1 VSLLKGKSALLLFLL
16 ISSLSLSSQT
26 TIGQTGGAF
35 VPLNF
40 TELKKE
46 NDFSIVCFLFPSCS
60 ALLEVLIKEE
70 PYVPIRGLALYCGYE
85 VSTQEDSWVIST
97 ARHREKNIHLYLKE
111 NLLDLAGV
119 KVSIK
124 GYWFPVREEYFMS
137 LNSFQILTGASA
149 LWDPSQLEIRLRGL
163 PNSALLEPEEADSK
177 EPTVEHDPFQPVNR
191 LSYLNYTDYS
201 FYTPPD
207 YTNFTT
213 VLSLETGGTI
223 RGGQLS
229 IGGAMKYD
237 FDTHDYNFDLYKYLW
252 KKETDLGYWQLG
264 TVELPYAAFDPYNW
278 HSTGIAY
285 ATPDWRPLYM
295 GPKPLLHGQAPTGC
309 TVELWVDDLLY
320 QTKTVEDGEYIF
332 ELWLVPRRSHKM
344 RLLIKAG
351 EVLIDEKKWIL
362 LPRDNYVKPGSIHFL
377 TSLGF
382 QEKNFYNTYKNL
394 FSSVSELLI
403 GFTDATVGL
412 NLAAIEKT
420 DNSDKILQISE
431 FSNWQLLP
439 NLTFD
444 TRAWFVGPD
453 LGRAGRASL
462 NLGLPGTTLL
472 ASYYYQPETF
482 RPVFAP
488 PEEGRVNE
496 YELGA
501 YWQPQRNYLVH
512 LRGAQRD
519 ENYQNT
525 TEESLSTRETGMTFP
540 LFSGHTTGLFGKTNR
555 FSVDELKTVNKRTE
569 LSWRSG
575 GLSNQRLE
583 FGWTEEE
590 EKTTSKAEPGVEE
603 YYHLDNYWLGVGLGL
618 EADHRYSIYLF
629 SESARENEDKSQEN
643 GLSLTFWHKNK
654 DSSYLGLGVGFS
666 ARARNAFTWEKW
678 SLHTSYYKEIFPETY
693 FRIAGNYYYEPG
705 SPVGDAESYQISIE
719 LDGGF
724 AFTPH
729 GLLPGDKSRSIRDG
743 YISGRVFLD
752 ENANGVMDEEEKGVP
767 GIEVSVDDIALATTD
782 AQGRFI
788 FHRIPPGIRRIRINI
803 FTLPLN
809 YRAVNGDVLL
819 TVTAGSTQ
827 SVDLGIEIVGS
838 ISGRVYIDANKNG
851 LYDQPDQPLRR
862 VKVMTAD
869 GRYSAV
875 TGQQGDY
882 YLLLTPGTYRVVLD
896 TSSLPEELVFKE
908 NIITITTAAEEIE
921 DLDFPLHK

>member
-1 VSLLKGKSALLLFLL
+1 MSPLKGKNALLLLLL
-16 ISSLSLSSQT
+16 ISSLYLSFQT
-26 TIGQTGGAF
+26 AVGQTGGSF
-35 VPLNF
+35 IPLNF
-40 TELKKE
+40 AELKNE
-46 NDFSIVCFLFPSCS
+46 NEFSIVRFLFPSCS

-70 PYVPIRGLALYCGYE
+70 PYVPIRALAFYCGYE
-85 VSTQEDSWVIST
+85 VSAQGGRWAIST
-97 ARHREKNIHLYLKE
+97 AHHRDKINYLYLKE
-111 NLLDLAGV
+111 DILDLAGI
-119 KVSIK
+119 KVPVK
-124 GYWFPVREEYFMS
+124 GYWFPVRDEYFIS
-137 LNSFQILTGASA
+137 LSNFQILTGASA
-149 LWDPSQLEIRLRGL
+149 LWDSSQLEIGLRGL
-163 PNSALLEPEEADSK
+163 PDSALLEEEKTDS
-177 EPTVEHDPFQPVNR
+177 EESSVDHNPFQPINR

-213 VLSLETGGTI
+213 ALSIETGGTI
-223 RGGQLS
+223 GGGQLS

-252 KKETDLGYWQLG
+252 KKETDLGYWQIG
-264 TVELPYAAFDPYNW
+264 TLDLPYAAFYPYSW
-278 HSTGIAY
+278 QSTGVAY
-285 ATPDWRPLYM
+285 ATPDWRPLFM
-295 GPKPLLHGQAPTGC
+295 ERKPLLHGRAPAGC

-320 QTKTVEDGEYIF
+320 QTKTVENGEYTF

-344 RLLIKAG
+344 RLLVKAG
-351 EVLIDEKKWIL
+351 DVLIDEKKWIL
-362 LPRDNYVKPGSIHFL
+362 LPRDNYLKPGSTRFL

-382 QEKNFYNTYKNL
+382 QEENFHNTYKNL
-394 FSSVSELLI
+394 FISVSELLV
-403 GFTDATVGL
+403 GFTDATLGL

-453 LGRAGRASL
+453 LGKAGRASL

-472 ASYYYQPETF
+472 SSYYYQPETF
-482 RPVFAP
+482 RPVFAET
-488 PEEGRVNE
+488 EEGLIKE

-512 LRGAQRD
+512 LRGAHRD
-519 ENYQNT
+519 QNYQDT
-525 TEESLSTRETGMTFP
+525 TGESLSTQEAGVTFP
-540 LFSGHTTGLFGKTNR
+540 FLSGHAAGLFGKTNHS
-555 FSVDELKTVNKRTE
+555 SVDELKTVNKRTE

-575 GLSNQRLE
+575 GFSNQNLE
-583 FGWTEEE
+583 FGWIGEE
-590 EKTTSKAEPGVEE
+590 EKTTSESGARAEE
-603 YYHLDNYWLGVGLGL
+603 YLLDNYWLEVGLGL
-618 EADHRYSIYLF
+618 EADRRYSIYLF
-629 SESARENEDKSQEN
+629 SESSSENTDKSREN
-643 GLSLTFWHKNK
+643 GLSLTFWQKNK

-666 ARARNAFTWEKW
+666 ERARNTFTWEKW
-678 SLHTSYYKEIFPETY
+678 SVYTSYYREIFPETY

-719 LDGGF
+719 IDGGF

-729 GLLPGDKSRSIRDG
+729 GLLPGDKTRSIHDG

-782 AQGRFI
+782 AHGRFI

-809 YRAVNGDVLL
+809 YRAVSGDLML

-838 ISGRVYIDANKNG
+838 ASGRVFIDVNKNG
-851 LYDQPDQPLRR
+851 LYDQPDQPLRK

-882 YLLLTPGTYRVVLD
+882 YLLLTPGTYRLVLD
-896 TSSLPEELVFKE
+896 PSSLPEGVVFKE
-908 NIITITTAAEEIE
+908 SIITITTAAEELN

>member
-1 VSLLKGKSALLLFLL
+1 MSPLKEKNVLLLCLL
-16 ISSLSLSSQT
+16 ISSLSLSYQT
-26 TIGQTGGAF
+26 AKGQTGGIF

-40 TELKKE
+40 TEIKKE
-46 NDFSIVCFLFPSCS
+46 NDFSIVLFLFPSCS

-70 PYVPIRGLALYCGYE
+70 PYVPIRALALYCGYE
-85 VSTQEDSWVIST
+85 VSAQEDSWAIST
-97 ARHREKNIHLYLKE
+97 AHHREKINYLYIKE
-111 NLLDLAGV
+111 DLLDLAGV
-119 KVSIK
+119 KVPVK
-124 GYWFPVREEYFMS
+124 GYWFPVRDEYFMS
-137 LNSFQILTGASA
+137 LSNFQILTGASA
-149 LWDPSQLEIRLRGL
+149 LWNSSQLEISLWGL
-163 PNSALLEPEEADSK
+163 PNSALLEEKEPDSK
-177 EPTVEHDPFQPVNR
+177 EPLVEHDPFQPVNR
-191 LSYLNYTDYS
+191 ISYLNYSDYS

-207 YTNFTT
+207 YTNLTT

-223 RGGQLS
+223 LGGQLS

-237 FDTHDYNFDLYKYLW
+237 FNTHDYNFNLYKYLW

-264 TVELPYAAFDPYNW
+264 TVELPYAAFYPYSW
-278 HSTGIAY
+278 QSTGVAY

-295 GPKPLLHGQAPTGC
+295 ERKPLLHGQAPAGC

-320 QTKTVEDGEYIF
+320 QTKTVEDGEYVF

-382 QEKNFYNTYKNL
+382 QEKNFYNTHKNL
-394 FSSVSELLI
+394 FSSVSELLV
-403 GFTDATVGL
+403 GFSNATVGL

-420 DNSDKILQISE
+420 NNSDKILQVSE

-444 TRAWFVGPD
+444 TRAWLVGPD
-453 LGRAGRASL
+453 MGRAGRASL

-472 ASYYYQPETF
+472 TSYYYQPETF
-482 RPVFAP
+482 RPVFAK

-501 YWQPQRNYLVH
+501 YWRPQRNYLVY

-519 ENYQNT
+519 QSDQNT
-525 TEESLSTRETGMTFP
+525 IGESLSTREAGVTFP
-540 LFSGHTTGLFGKTNR
+540 LLSGHITGLFGKTNR
-555 FSVDELKTVNKRTE
+555 FAEDEPKTVHKRTE

-575 GLSNQRLE
+575 GLSNQSLE
-583 FGWTEEE
+583 FGWIGEEE
-590 EKTTSKAEPGVEE
+590 QTISAAGPGVEE
-603 YYHLDNYWLGVGLGL
+603 YHLDNYWLKVGLGL
-618 EADHRYSIYLF
+618 EAERRYSIYLF
-629 SESARENEDKSQEN
+629 SESARENGDKSQEN
-643 GLSLTFWHKNK
+643 GLSLTFWQKNE
-654 DSSYLGLGVGFS
+654 DSSYLGLGVGLS
-666 ARARNAFTWEKW
+666 ALARNDFTWKKW
-678 SLHTSYYKEIFPETY
+678 SLYTSYYKEIFPETY

-705 SPVGDAESYQISIE
+705 SPVGDVESYQISIE

-729 GLLPGDKSRSIRDG
+729 GLLPGDKSRSIHDG

-752 ENANGVMDEEEKGVP
+752 ENANGLMDEEEKGVP

-809 YRAVNGDVLL
+809 YRAVNEDLLL

-838 ISGRVYIDANKNG
+838 VSGRVFIDVNQNG

-862 VKVMTAD
+862 VKVMTVD
-869 GRYSAV
+869 GRYSV
-875 TGQQGDY
+875 MTGQQGDY
-882 YLLLTPGTYRVVLD
+882 YLLLTPGTYRLVLD
-896 TSSLPEELVFKE
+896 PSSLPEGLVTKE
-908 NIITITTAAEEIE
+908 KIITITKAAEEIK
-921 DLDFPLHK
+921 DLDFPLHE